1 MLCSIKILLFTSK
14 PFDLTLVQWYDYK
27 NANISDK
34 YECPWLILTSQ
45 YEFVPVE
52 SGVELVHVIP
62 RFTKNNEYFVN
73 MFMF

>member
-1 MLCSIKILLFTSK
+1 MLCSIKIPLFSEL
-14 PFDLTLVQWYDYK
+14 FDLALVQWYDYK
-27 NANISDK
+27 NANILDK